1 MSELILYAG
10 TFIAGLLLGMLFFGG
25 LWLTLNGLERSRH
38 PALRLLSSLLLRVTL
53 VLIGFYAI
61 AQLDAWQHLLTA
73 LAGFIASRWWMTRR
87 LRAIS
92 HKSVPARLTHSK
104 KETMT

>member
-1 MSELILYAG
+1 MSGLIPYIG

-25 LWLTLNGLERSRH
+25 LWLTLNGLERSCH
-38 PALRLLSSLLLRVTL
+38 PALRLLASLLVRVTL

-61 AQLDAWQHLLTA
+61 AQLDAWQHLLMA

-87 LRAIS
+87 LQAIS